1 MEVQVGQI
9 AIWATSDRET
19 PAIPHIFPVQ
29 KELDKL
35 QCQLPGGQST
45 Q

>member
-9 AIWATSDRET
+9 AIWATSGLET
-19 PAIPHIFPVQ
+19 PTIPHIFPVQ

-35 QCQLPGGQST
+35 QCQLPGGQTT